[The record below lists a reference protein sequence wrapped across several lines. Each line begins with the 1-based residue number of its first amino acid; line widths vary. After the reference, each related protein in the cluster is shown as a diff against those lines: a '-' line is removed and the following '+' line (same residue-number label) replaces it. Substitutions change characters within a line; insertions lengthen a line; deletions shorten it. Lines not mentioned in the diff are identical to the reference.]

1 MPMMP
6 PCWFTLCC
14 CVDGDGEDGE
24 DGDGVVEPLQNEPVE
39 VEVTRTKIDNI
50 NFIRPLINV
59 SKNDIYK
66 LARKSYF
73 AEEILGFSKDNSQ
86 FYTRSMWF

>member
-24 DGDGVVEPLQNEPVE
+24 DGDGVV
-39 VEVTRTKIDNI
+39 D
-50 NFIRPLINV
+50 V
-59 SKNDIYK
+59 SVRGSSI
-66 LARKSYF
+66 
-73 AEEILGFSKDNSQ
+73 
-86 FYTRSMWF
+86 